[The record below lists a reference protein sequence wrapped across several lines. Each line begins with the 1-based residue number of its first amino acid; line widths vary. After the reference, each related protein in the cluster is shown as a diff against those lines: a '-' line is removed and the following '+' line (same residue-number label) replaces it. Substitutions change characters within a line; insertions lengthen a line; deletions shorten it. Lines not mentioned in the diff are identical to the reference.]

1 MVAMS
6 ELDAPASL
14 REVELKLAIGSPE
27 ARAAADREVGR
38 APVRSLETIYYDTP
52 RRRLHGAGYSL
63 RLRRDGEDW
72 SQSVKAEAGFSRYEN
87 DRTLRGGLPDF
98 SLLEGTP
105 IWPLLDGE
113 GALAPVFVTR
123 VRRQSRRRDR
133 DGGRIE
139 YSLDDGEVIAHDRV
153 WPILELELELKAG
166 APEMLF
172 AEGRRLAADEAF
184 VPFFMSKAERG
195 FALADG
201 LLGEPVRFGSQ
212 ALSPDVSA
220 LAAFQTL
227 ARRCLRQLS
236 LNAELIAGGSARL
249 EAVHQARTAL
259 RRLRV
264 AMGVFAGLLDPARLE
279 SLGAELKWLSGEFGP
294 ARNLDVLLLEIFQPR
309 AEEVADRDGAAAFGQ
324 LLLTEQGRARE
335 RARAALA
342 SPRFRLL
349 LLETA
354 RWIEAGPGLPG
365 EADPPVGEFA
375 AGALEQRRHALAR
388 RLKSLD
394 WSDAVA
400 RHEARI
406 AAKKMRYASEFFV
419 GLGPKDRADR
429 YRPFVK
435 SLSEL
440 QDRLGGLNDVA
451 VAEQMAPEILVNAKD
466 AARTAYAA
474 GLIIGRDLA
483 AAERLTKKARRAG
496 RTFLGAPAWW

>member
-6 ELDAPASL
+6 ELDASASQP
-14 REVELKLAIGSPE
+14 EVELKLAIASPS
-27 ARAAADREVGR
+27 ARQAADRELGR
-38 APVRSLETIYYDTP
+38 APVRSLETIYFDTP
-52 RRRLHGAGYSL
+52 TRRLHAGGYSV

-72 SQSVKAEAGFSRYEN
+72 SQSVKAETGLSRYEQ
-87 DRTLRGGLPDF
+87 DRKLRGGLPDF

-105 IWPLLDGE
+105 AWPLLSGE
-113 GALAPVFVTR
+113 NGLAPVFVTR
-123 VRRQSRRRDR
+123 VKRRSRRRDS

-139 YSLDDGEVIAHDRV
+139 YSLDDGEVIARDRV

-166 APEMLF
+166 APEILF
-172 AEGRRLAADEAF
+172 EEGRRLAADEAF

-212 ALSPDVSA
+212 ALPLEASA
-220 LAAFQTL
+220 LTAFQTL

-236 LNAELIAGGSARL
+236 LNAELVAGGSARL

-264 AMGVFAGLLDPARLE
+264 AMGVFASLLDPALHE
-279 SLGAELKWLSGEFGP
+279 AVGAELKWLTGEFGP

-309 AEEVADRDGAAAFGQ
+309 AEEVTDRDAAAAFGK
-324 LLLTEQGRARE
+324 LLLDAQVKGRD

-354 RWIEAGPGLPG
+354 HWIESGPGLPD
-365 EADPPVGEFA
+365 EVDPPVGDFA
-375 AGALEQRRHALAR
+375 ARALEHRRHTLAR
-388 RLKSLD
+388 RLKGLD
-394 WSDAVA
+394 WSDAEA
-400 RHEARI
+400 RHDVRI
-406 AAKKMRYASEFFV
+406 AAKKMRYASEFFI
-419 GLGPKDRADR
+419 GLGPKDRADH

-435 SLSEL
+435 SLAEL
-440 QDRLGGLNDVA
+440 QDRLGGLNDTA
-451 VAEQMAPEILVNAKD
+451 VAEQMVPEILAGAKD
-466 AARTAYAA
+466 VSRTAFAA

-483 AAERLTKKARRAG
+483 AAERSIKKAREAG
-496 RTFLGAPAWW
+496 RTFVEAPVWW